1 MGLPGGAIRR
11 CPTRHD
17 VSRSFSEATSDDLD
31 THQDPKV
38 ASDGAE
44 LRPRQSNERSLDVL
58 AAQLGSIG
66 RLERRRCSPLDL
78 AVHGGMC

>member
-1 MGLPGGAIRR
+1 VELS
-11 CPTRHD
+11 D
-17 VSRSFSEATSDDLD
+17 VAQRAMMSVEAY
-31 THQDPKV
+31 PKV